1 MGNSYSKYLS
11 NSVNIPID
19 SELYKD
25 RIDIECEKDD
35 NDLNNNEDSGDNDTV
50 ICIETNHVERNNST
64 SMGGKDGR
72 HEYNMC

>member
-1 MGNSYSKYLS
+1 
-11 NSVNIPID
+11 
-19 SELYKD
+19 
-25 RIDIECEKDD
+25 D

-50 ICIETNHVERNNST
+50 ICIEASHVERNNST